1 MRRRVILVLGLLLTV
16 MLPSWAAPK
25 VALVYTAAQ
34 TEELAEGKKDPLT
47 LYRSAIEENG
57 GEVVAFHQGEGEDE
71 TARKLEDVDAVLLP
85 GGIDVDPKYYGEPPH
100 EKLEKVDIALDELEF
115 ALLRHADAHALPVLG
130 ICRGEQVMNV
140 HYGESLN
147 QDIPSQH
154 EAEITVK
161 HRYPKRST
169 ARKEHVVQIVPGTRL
184 HAIFQKEEITVN
196 TYHHQAVK
204 RLGEGLVVSAR
215 AEDGIV
221 EAIEREGERFVV
233 GVQFHPEKMR
243 KKHPE
248 FARVFSA
255 FMGATASAELPTP

>member
-1 MRRRVILVLGLLLTV
+1 
-16 MLPSWAAPK
+16 
-25 VALVYTAAQ
+25 
-34 TEELAEGKKDPLT
+34 
-47 LYRSAIEENG
+47 
-57 GEVVAFHQGEGEDE
+57 
-71 TARKLEDVDAVLLP
+71 
-85 GGIDVDPKYYGEPPH
+85 
-100 EKLEKVDIALDELEF
+100 
-115 ALLRHADAHALPVLG
+115 
-130 ICRGEQVMNV
+130 MNV
-140 HYGESLN
+140 HYGGSLI